1 MNIYLL
7 SSNDV
12 NIYKKF
18 KLHEGNLYMDEK
30 RTGIET
36 FKGNQVNI
44 IDHSFN
50 LSDNIDISNLY
61 IENNLLIDI
70 CNSFNNN
77 KNFINGDLDVCG
89 EINMNNYVSSNDNF
103 SGEAYFDSI
112 KLKNIYRYSID
123 DNTLSFNNMDASNT
137 HFHSNL
143 IIIESKIESNNIIT
157 NNLDICNNIYSNKL
171 NIYKKLDISDNLDI
185 CGNVHILKNM
195 NISNDFS
202 TYNGNLHIN
211 KNMTIHNDISINNYN
226 IKVNIIDVCGELHV
240 SAFQTDNKTLTENQ
254 FIPVASILTI
264 STFRNEQDYSK
275 NDTITI
281 SCECIDA
288 SQTNLLIKDISC
300 IYINVSG
307 DAQFGNLIVDGSFSF
322 NSIIEN
328 INSINNEILIMTQLD
343 ISNIGSGIALEIT
356 QGGNGDDNDVL
367 HITSKSE
374 NIVLKIN
381 SSGNIIFYKDLTIH
395 GDLDICNNLIIG
407 HNLDVCG
414 NVDISNDLIVDG
426 NVDICDNLDI
436 SESLNIDGN
445 LDISGS
451 LNINEITI
459 IEKDKIHF
467 IQGDI
472 SNTGSYYGYGTV
484 PIGGIIMWSGTEIP
498 YGWTFCDGT
507 NDKPN
512 LSGRFI
518 MSSTYSNE
526 NITIGQEDGSYN
538 IQQTGGKQYVILED
552 EEMPSHN
559 HSIDVTVDLI
569 HKHTNDKS
577 VNTNISTNA
586 VELNH
591 NHNWDDEFAE
601 KTGPSNEQN
610 DTNDIRDI
618 RGGGNRNEGTWDDE
632 GDNNTGNSGA
642 HLHQVNIQ
650 HIHNIKAANITHS
663 HNCGDAGNEGS
674 HENLPPYYVLAFIM
688 RIS

>member
-112 KLKNIYRYSID
+112 ELKNIYRYSID

-171 NIYKKLDISDNLDI
+171 NIYKKLDISENLDI

-226 IKVNIIDVCGELHV
+226 IKVNIIDVCGQLHV
-240 SAFQTDNKTLTENQ
+240 SAFQTTNKKLTENQ

-264 STFRNEQDYSK
+264 STFRRERGDQDYSN

-459 IEKDKIHF
+459 IEKDNIHF
-467 IQGDI
+467 VQGDI

-498 YGWTFCDGT
+498 YGWTFCDG
-507 NDKPN
+507 NNSHDLRGK
-512 LSGRFI
+512 FI
-518 MSSTYSNE
+518 MSSTYGKNV
-526 NITIGQEDGSYN
+526 TISGEDASYN
-538 IQQTGGKQYVILED
+538 IGQSGGLQRVTLED
-552 EEMPSHN
+552 EEMPSHRHDIN
-559 HSIDVTVDLI
+559 TQGDMN
-569 HKHTNDKS
+569 HKHTDQYDTN
-577 VNTNISTNA
+577 NTILT
-586 VELNH
+586 ELKYYTH
-591 NHNWDDEFAE
+591 GHQWDDEYID
-601 KTGPSNEQN
+601 KTSINGN
-610 DTNDIRDI
+610 DDIEYI
-618 RGGGNRNEGTWDDE
+618 RGGG
-632 GDNNTGNSGA
+632 A
-642 HLHQVNIQ
+642 V
-650 HIHNIKAANITHS
+650 
-663 HNCGDAGNEGS
+663 
-674 HENLPPYYVLAFIM
+674 
-688 RIS
+688 